1 MTKDEKYS
9 IAKWAMEQALEN
21 GAQQARVSIS
31 AHNSSQIEVRE
42 EKIDKLQEANR
53 NSMNINLFVDKKYSS
68 ISTNRL
74 NNKEELG
81 RFIKEAIAGARY
93 LSEDEFR
100 TLPDPDLYYKGNG
113 KELKTIDQG
122 FNSMDAQQKIDHAF
136 AIEKEILG
144 TDERIIS
151 VSSFYNDS
159 KSGSVMVAS
168 NGFEGDKENSYYSLN
183 ATVSVKN
190 GDKRPRGSWGE
201 SSIFHNDLV
210 TDGIGKMALKR
221 ALDKLGQEKIE
232 SGKMTMIVENRLARR
247 NMFEP
252 LITSLNGSSIQQK
265 NSFLIDMKG
274 EKIGSDLMTIVD
286 DPFIVS
292 GRGSRLFDSE
302 GLATSKRSVIE
313 KGILKSYFIDTYY
326 GKKLEMEPTSGSST
340 NLVFQPGE
348 KSLEEIVASTGKGIF
363 VTGFNGGNSNG
374 STGDFSYGIEG
385 FLVENGK
392 LTQAIAEMNI
402 TGNFKQ
408 VWNNLVAVGNDVYT
422 ASSWLVPTLV
432 FDNIDFS
439 GI

>member
-21 GAQQARVSIS
+21 GAQQARVAIS
-31 AHNSSQIEVRE
+31 AYNSSQIEVRE

-53 NSMNINLFVDKKYSS
+53 NSMRISLFVDNKYSS

-100 TLPDPDLYYKGNG
+100 TLPDPDLYYKGDG

-122 FNSMDAQQKIDHAF
+122 FSSLDTQQKIDHAF

-144 TDERIIS
+144 KDERIIS
-151 VSSFYNDS
+151 ATAYYSDS
-159 KSGSVMVAS
+159 MSGSVMVAS
-168 NGFEGDKENSYYSLN
+168 NGFEGDTESSYYSLN
-183 ATVSVKN
+183 ASVSVKN
-190 GDKRPRGSWGE
+190 GDARPRGSWGE
-201 SSIFHNDLV
+201 SSIFHNDLI
-210 TDGIGKMALKR
+210 TKGIGVMALKR
-221 ALDKLGQEKIE
+221 ALDKLGQDKID
-232 SGKMTMIVENRLARR
+232 SGKMTMIVENRIARR
-247 NMFEP
+247 NMFDP
-252 LITSLNGSSIQQK
+252 LISALNGSALQQK
-265 NSFLIDMKG
+265 NSFLIDRKG
-274 EKIGSDLMTIVD
+274 EKIGSDLMTIED

-292 GRGSRLFDSE
+292 GRGSKLFDSE
-302 GLATSKRSVIE
+302 GLATKKRPVIE
-313 KGILKSYFIDTYY
+313 NGILKNYFIDTYY

-340 NLVFQPGE
+340 NLVFKPGE
-348 KSLEEIVASTGKGIF
+348 KNLEELIASTSAGIL

-385 FLVENGK
+385 FLVENGQ
-392 LTQAIAEMNI
+392 LAQAVSGMNI

-408 VWNNLVAVGNDVYT
+408 VWNDLVAVGNDVYT
-422 ASSWLVPTLV
+422 GSSWLLPTLV